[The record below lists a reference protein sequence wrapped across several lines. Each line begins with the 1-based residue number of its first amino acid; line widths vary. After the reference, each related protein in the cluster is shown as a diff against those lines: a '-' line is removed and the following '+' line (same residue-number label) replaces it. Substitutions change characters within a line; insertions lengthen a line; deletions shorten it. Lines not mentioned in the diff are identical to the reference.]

1 MGSPGSMYAIV
12 TRREPQSGQR
22 SRSGSH
28 ASVFLPC
35 MKRGGRLK
43 RYQQAA
49 IEEMERRAFSVRR
62 ATGRTLDRS

>member
-1 MGSPGSMYAIV
+1 
-12 TRREPQSGQR
+12 
-22 SRSGSH
+22 
-28 ASVFLPC
+28 